1 MTLALCSSP
10 LVGVVKTVEV
20 AKAKKELV
28 LRLESVPTS
37 VPVKALPTLLVPA
50 SPSVLSSIRL

>member
-1 MTLALCSSP
+1 MMSALCSSS
-10 LVGVVKTVEV
+10 LVDVEV

-28 LRLESVPTS
+28 LRLESVPAS
-37 VPVKALPTLLVPA
+37 VTVKALPALLAPA